1 MSLDVASPMYTT
13 LRRTTVVFVMA
24 LEWLVSRKSSTLSV
38 KFAVGLMLSGALLA
52 GANDLNF
59 ELLAYAI
66 VMLYNVFT
74 AAYLVLVN
82 HISATEKE
90 RGGKEQLK
98 SWDMMFYNNLISVRG
113 QQGTALEIVEHCD

>member
-1 MSLDVASPMYTT
+1 
-13 LRRTTVVFVMA
+13 MA

-98 SWDMMFYNNLISVRG
+98 SWDMMFYNNLISVREQYG
-113 QQGTALEIVEHCD
+113 STQRFCRLWALQLNYTHICFALCSPFCAC